1 MDTPLRVQY
10 SDLLPPHSD
19 KCLLPP
25 AILERVLQDY
35 PDLPHPLVFQLNGA
49 VPVYVGVK
57 EFTAPEQTVVVP
69 LDVLQALSASEVR
82 VQIADLPKG
91 SFLKLKPAQFY
102 PHVTN
107 WKYYLESFLSTH
119 YTVLSKNQ
127 IFYFD
132 DKVSATTV
140 ELLVEDCNAES
151 VVVVEANVE
160 LDVVPLDDI
169 MAAQQLQQDL
179 DLAVLENIPVLE
191 SATDLDLKP
200 FSQVSLQR
208 IYKINLRA
216 RHENFTIV
224 LKCNEDN
231 ANVDLIC
238 GFDKFLT
245 LESFVW
251 SSMGRYSDT
260 GPAKTI
266 HVDMASDKVRDS
278 LNRSQEEVSSW
289 LYVVPFAWALPL
301 SATLS
306 IATLLPEKSTQ
317 SPPEA
322 SKLCP
327 NCDKYI
333 QNSNFALHEAFCMRN
348 NKKCSCGKVF
358 EKEIPSIHWHC
369 DLCDA
374 TGGSKLLQFK
384 HNKLFHQGP
393 YICQACDYDT
403 PFASFLDMVMLHKGS
418 VCPSKL
424 HECRFCHL
432 VVPQGKATY
441 EDRYNDFT
449 HHESECGNKTVEC
462 LKCGKTV
469 RNRNL
474 KSHMLLHALGGSS
487 LAAEEI
493 ALCANVN
500 CVNILDGP
508 GNELSLC
515 EICYGPLYSN
525 VHDPTRQKLHA
536 RIERKY
542 ILQLTKG
549 CNQSWC
555 KNQECATGNV
565 KLDMKLAFLR
575 VKDMLLLHI
584 RKPIL
589 PVNTTRTAR
598 NRFWFC
604 VNESVQ
610 RKKEYLEELKAEK
623 RYNEA
628 AIYKALSLK
637 GLNGARQYLV
647 ESA

>member
-25 AILERVLQDY
+25 AILEGVLQSR

-102 PHVTN
+102 PHITN

-132 DKVSATTV
+132 DKVSAITV

-151 VVVVEANVE
+151 VVVVEANVV

-169 MAAQQLQQDL
+169 MAAQQLQQGL
-179 DLAVLENIPVLE
+179 DLAVLERIPVLE
-191 SATDLDLKP
+191 AATNLDLKP
-200 FSQVSLQR
+200 FSQVSLQH
-208 IYKINLRA
+208 IYRINLRK

-224 LKCNEDN
+224 LECNEDN

-251 SSMGRYSDT
+251 CSMGRHSDT

-289 LYVVPFAWALPL
+289 LYVVPFAWDLPL

-333 QNSNFALHEAFCMRN
+333 QNSNFALHEAFCKRN

-358 EKEIPSIHWHC
+358 EKDIPSIHWHC

-374 TGGSKLLQFK
+374 TGDSTLLQFK

-393 YICQACDYDT
+393 YICQACGYDT
-403 PFASFLDMVMLHKGS
+403 PFASFLGMVMLHKGS

-449 HHESECGNKTVEC
+449 HHESECGNKTMEC
-462 LKCGKTV
+462 LKCGKT
-469 RNRNL
+469 
-474 KSHMLLHALGGSS
+474 SHMLLHALGGSS

-525 VHDPTRQKLHA
+525 LHDPKRQKLHA

-555 KNQECATGNV
+555 NNQECATGNV

-575 VKDMLLLHI
+575 
-584 RKPIL
+584 
-589 PVNTTRTAR
+589 
-598 NRFWFC
+598 
-604 VNESVQ
+604 